1 MSQGEFREYLSLTV
15 SWFGLSYKGLPERL
29 ADHLFLFK
37 GNADMELTL
46 DNVATLALNTQ
57 AFGVKQNL
65 QRINQAVQQALE
77 QGKNAL
83 FCSELCVS
91 GMECNDLFFSSAF
104 IAKVQE
110 QVKEFQSSLPLD
122 FVVGLGMPKIMTASC
137 FANEE
142 AFNAAIAY
150 DDEEQKEQAAL
161 YGLENGPLASAYVLL
176 TRDEVVFTAPS
187 KLKLEHSR
195 LDYSVRYFY
204 QAYEFPGFDLIQG
217 YVAQVGEQKIL
228 IAFGDSQLFISP
240 DLQDYIAQHH
250 DEFAFIVVPEAYG
263 YEVELPQR
271 YEQEALALAA
281 TYNLPLIRVNN
292 LGCEGGSTIYDGQC
306 IFIKD
311 NEVIA
316 RNPLFSFRPYEIV
329 TAKSGVEPALAEYDE
344 MLKAVALGMY
354 DWMKKTHSKGFALSL
369 SGGADSALCATV
381 VALSQI
387 HALRH
392 LGAQEYVQ
400 ELKELNIKFDYD
412 AFLEEVISL
421 GGMGPYSSATSNL
434 LMEKM
439 IEVLKKYVIPQVLVC
454 AYQGSDYSGQVTR
467 VAATKMSECLGA
479 TFYEWSISNVV
490 SDYLSNINKA
500 LGYELSWSS
509 DDIAL
514 QNIQAR
520 SRLPGIWLLA
530 NHKGFLLIATSNLS
544 EAAVGYC
551 TMDGDTAG
559 GLSPIAG
566 IGKSTILKMNRAIMH
581 DGIGLDGFEQRFK
594 VPAMSYIVAQAP
606 TAELRPGGEQTDEK
620 DLMPYPLLDTIRRLF
635 AQEDM
640 LPDQI
645 EHALIAGKEDD
656 FKSVTVDL
664 GLSDEDIMRSVKR
677 FFNLFQRNQ
686 WKRERFATAFHIEK
700 DDSSPKGYLRLP
712 VLSASLCD

>member
-1 MSQGEFREYLSLTV
+1 MSQGEFREALSLKV
-15 SWFGLSYKGLPERL
+15 SWYDLSYKCLPERL

-204 QAYEFPGFDLIQG
+204 QAYEFPGFDLIHG

-250 DEFAFIVVPEAYG
+250 EEFAFIVVPEAYG

-354 DWMKKTHSKGFALSL
+354 DWMKKTHSKGFALSM
-369 SGGADSALCATV
+369 SGGADSALCATA
-381 VALSQI
+381 VALSQV

-439 IEVLKKYVIPQVLVC
+439 IEVLKKYVMPQVLVC
-454 AYQGSDYSGQVTR
+454 AYQGSDYSG
-467 VAATKMSECLGA
+467 
-479 TFYEWSISNVV
+479 
-490 SDYLSNINKA
+490 
-500 LGYELSWSS
+500 
-509 DDIAL
+509 
-514 QNIQAR
+514 
-520 SRLPGIWLLA
+520 
-530 NHKGFLLIATSNLS
+530 
-544 EAAVGYC
+544 
-551 TMDGDTAG
+551 
-559 GLSPIAG
+559 
-566 IGKSTILKMNRAIMH
+566 
-581 DGIGLDGFEQRFK
+581 
-594 VPAMSYIVAQAP
+594 
-606 TAELRPGGEQTDEK
+606 
-620 DLMPYPLLDTIRRLF
+620 
-635 AQEDM
+635 
-640 LPDQI
+640 
-645 EHALIAGKEDD
+645 
-656 FKSVTVDL
+656 
-664 GLSDEDIMRSVKR
+664 
-677 FFNLFQRNQ
+677 
-686 WKRERFATAFHIEK
+686 
-700 DDSSPKGYLRLP
+700 
-712 VLSASLCD
+712 